1 LQVSV
6 QDVAQQ
12 GPLVPTAVTAGKKVF
27 ADGNERYFAPA
38 FLPASIPPLF
48 NISIGETL
56 PNRGSHVAFRKSQLY
71 QYLMTD
77 GANPSDAKRAIL
89 DVLKRRG
96 PSEAQDIA
104 GRLGVTS
111 MAVRQHLYTL
121 ESEGLVAFAPAPK
134 DGSRGRPSK
143 LWRALPTADA
153 LFGDAHAEL
162 SVELIGNIRE
172 VFGERGLDRL
182 IAKRTDHQV
191 ATYQVALASAGTL
204 KEKVRRLARLR
215 TEAGYMAE
223 ARTEG
228 DSFLLIENHCPI
240 CRAAKACTGLCRQEL
255 EVFQAA
261 LGPDFV
267 ITRTDHILAGARRC
281 AYKIRAK

>member
-1 LQVSV
+1 
-6 QDVAQQ
+6 
-12 GPLVPTAVTAGKKVF
+12 
-27 ADGNERYFAPA
+27 
-38 FLPASIPPLF
+38 
-48 NISIGETL
+48 
-56 PNRGSHVAFRKSQLY
+56 
-71 QYLMTD
+71 MTD
-77 GANPSDAKRAIL
+77 AANPSDAKRTIL

-104 GRLGVTS
+104 AKLGVTP
-111 MAVRQHLYTL
+111 MAVRQHLYAL

-134 DGSRGRPSK
+134 DGGRGRPSK

-162 SVELIGNIRE
+162 SVELIGNIKE

-182 IAKRTDHQV
+182 IAKRTEHQV
-191 ATYQVALASAGTL
+191 ATYKATLASARSL
-204 KEKVRRLARLR
+204 KEKVHRLARLR

-223 ARTEG
+223 ARAEQDG
-228 DSFLLIENHCPI
+228 FILIENHCPI
-240 CRAAKACTGLCRQEL
+240 CRAAMACTGLCRQEL

-261 LGPDFV
+261 LGPGFV

-281 AYKIRAK
+281 AYKICAKQL